1 MKMQGERLIQ
11 APRQDVWAALN
22 DPSVL
27 RQCIPGCEE
36 MQKAS
41 DTDFSARVKA
51 KVGPV
56 SLTMTGDVHLSDLN
70 PPVSY
75 RITGQGRGGA
85 AGFAKGGADIRLEDK
100 GGATLIAYDVDAQ
113 VGGKLAQIGNRLIDS
128 TARKMAD
135 DFFSRFVA
143 IVEHGEGVSASVPL
157 HAGGSP
163 EPMARPVPPPNVSA
177 SITAAAAQDAARARQ
192 NAREGSTDEP
202 TNQSGHLV
210 LWLILAAVALAIVY
224 YLFFRT

>member
-11 APRQDVWAALN
+11 ASQQDVWKALN
-22 DPSVL
+22 DPVVL
-27 RQCIPGCEE
+27 EQCIPGCEE
-36 MQKAS
+36 MQKVS
-41 DTDFSARVKA
+41 DNDFSAKVRA

-75 RITGQGRGGA
+75 RITGQGKGGA
-85 AGFAKGGADIRLEDK
+85 AGFARGGADIRLEDK

-143 IVEHGEGVSASVPL
+143 IVESGETARGGLPPDGSAP
-157 HAGGSP
+157 A
-163 EPMARPVPPPNVSA
+163 A
-177 SITAAAAQDAARARQ
+177 AAAAQGVERTRDIA
-192 NAREGSTDEP
+192 GDELSDIP

-210 LWLILAAVALAIVY
+210 LWLILAAVALAIIY
-224 YLFFRT
+224 YLFFRN

>member
-1 MKMQGERLIQ
+1 VR
-11 APRQDVWAALN
+11 
-22 DPSVL
+22 
-27 RQCIPGCEE
+27 
-36 MQKAS
+36 
-41 DTDFSARVKA
+41 A

-75 RITGQGRGGA
+75 RITGQGKGGA
-85 AGFAKGGADIRLEDK
+85 AGFARGGADIRLEDK

-113 VGGKLAQIGNRLIDS
+113 VGGKLAQIGSRLIDS

-143 IVEHGEGVSASVPL
+143 IVESGEKARGGLPPDGSAPV
-157 HAGGSP
+157 AG
-163 EPMARPVPPPNVSA
+163 
-177 SITAAAAQDAARARQ
+177 AAAQGGRARED
-192 NAREGSTDEP
+192 AGDELSDIP
-202 TNQSGHLV
+202 ANQSGHLV

-224 YLFFRT
+224 YLFFRN

>member
-11 APRQDVWAALN
+11 APQQDVWKALN
-22 DPSVL
+22 DPVVL
-27 RQCIPGCEE
+27 KQCFPGCEE
-36 MQKAS
+36 MQKVS
-41 DTDFSARVKA
+41 DNDFSARVKA

-75 RITGQGRGGA
+75 RITGQGKGGA
-85 AGFAKGGADIRLEDK
+85 AGFARGGADIRLEDK

-143 IVEHGEGVSASVPL
+143 IVESGERGR
-157 HAGGSP
+157 AGLAPDGG
-163 EPMARPVPPPNVSA
+163 ATV
-177 SITAAAAQDAARARQ
+177 AAAAAGRAEQARQDAV
-192 NAREGSTDEP
+192 DELSDIP

-210 LWLILAAVALAIVY
+210 LWLILAAVALAIIY
-224 YLFFRT
+224 YLFFRN

>member
-11 APRQDVWAALN
+11 APQQDVWKALN
-22 DPSVL
+22 DPVVL
-27 RQCIPGCEE
+27 KQCIPGCEE
-36 MQKAS
+36 MQKVS
-41 DTDFSARVKA
+41 DNDFSAKVRA

-56 SLTMTGDVHLSDLN
+56 SLTMMGDVHLSNLN

-75 RITGQGRGGA
+75 RITGQGKGGA

-143 IVEHGEGVSASVPL
+143 IVESGENAR
-157 HAGGSP
+157 GG
-163 EPMARPVPPPNVSA
+163 VPPDGNAPVA
-177 SITAAAAQDAARARQ
+177 AAAAQGVERARED
-192 NAREGSTDEP
+192 ADELSDIP

-210 LWLILAAVALAIVY
+210 LWLILAAVALAIIY
-224 YLFFRT
+224 YLFFRN

>member
-11 APRQDVWAALN
+11 APQQDVWMALN
-22 DPSVL
+22 DPLVL
-27 RQCIPGCEE
+27 KQCIPGCEE
-36 MQKAS
+36 MKKVS
-41 DTDFSARVKA
+41 DNDFSATVKA

-75 RITGQGRGGA
+75 RITGQGKGGA
-85 AGFAKGGADIRLEDK
+85 AGFARGGADIRLEDK

-143 IVEHGEGVSASVPL
+143 IVESGEKAKAELPPDGSA
-157 HAGGSP
+157 
-163 EPMARPVPPPNVSA
+163 PVAP
-177 SITAAAAQDAARARQ
+177 AAAERAERARQ
-192 NAREGSTDEP
+192 DTGVDELSDIP

-210 LWLILAAVALAIVY
+210 LWLILAAVALAIIY
-224 YLFFRT
+224 YLFFRN

>member
-11 APRQDVWAALN
+11 APQQDVWKALN
-22 DPSVL
+22 DPVVL
-27 RQCIPGCEE
+27 QQCIPGCEE
-36 MQKAS
+36 MQKVS
-41 DTDFSARVKA
+41 DNDFSAKVRA

-70 PPVSY
+70 PPASY
-75 RITGQGRGGA
+75 RITGQGKGGA
-85 AGFAKGGADIRLEDK
+85 AGFARGGADIRLEDK

-113 VGGKLAQIGNRLIDS
+113 VGGKLAQIGSRLIDS

-143 IVEHGEGVSASVPL
+143 IVESGGKARGGLPPDGSTPV
-157 HAGGSP
+157 AG
-163 EPMARPVPPPNVSA
+163 
-177 SITAAAAQDAARARQ
+177 AAAQGGP
-192 NAREGSTDEP
+192 AREDAGDELSDIP

-224 YLFFRT
+224 YLFFRN

>member
-11 APRQDVWAALN
+11 APQQDVWKALN
-22 DPSVL
+22 DPVVL
-27 RQCIPGCEE
+27 KQCIPGCEE
-36 MQKAS
+36 MQKVS
-41 DTDFSARVKA
+41 DNDFSAKVRT

-75 RITGQGRGGA
+75 RITGQGKGGA
-85 AGFAKGGADIRLEDK
+85 AGFARGGADIRLEDK
-100 GGATLIAYDVDAQ
+100 GGATLIVYDVDAQ

-143 IVEHGEGVSASVPL
+143 IVESGEKGRVGLPPDGA
-157 HAGGSP
+157 
-163 EPMARPVPPPNVSA
+163 PVA
-177 SITAAAAQDAARARQ
+177 AAAAQGVERARDK
-192 NAREGSTDEP
+192 AGDELSDIP

-210 LWLILAAVALAIVY
+210 LWLILAAVALAIIY
-224 YLFFRT
+224 YLFFRN

>member
-11 APRQDVWAALN
+11 APQQDVWKALN
-22 DPSVL
+22 DPDVL
-27 RQCIPGCEE
+27 KQCIPGCEE
-36 MQKAS
+36 MQKVS
-41 DTDFSARVKA
+41 DHQFSAKVKA

-56 SLTMTGDVHLSDLN
+56 SLTMTGDVQLSDLN

-75 RITGQGRGGA
+75 RITGQGKGGA
-85 AGFAKGGADIRLEDK
+85 AGFAKGGADIRLDNK
-100 GGATLIAYDVDAQ
+100 GAATLITYDVDAQ

-143 IVEHGEGVSASVPL
+143 IVESGEKGSASSSISP
-157 HAGGSP
+157 HGSP
-163 EPMARPVPPPNVSA
+163 EPLASPIPPSNASA
-177 SITAAAAQDAARARQ
+177 SIATTAARDAERARRNAQDD
-192 NAREGSTDEP
+192 EPSEP

-210 LWLILAAVALAIVY
+210 LWLILIAVALAVIY
-224 YLFFRT
+224 YLFFRN

>member
-11 APRQDVWAALN
+11 APQQDVWMALN
-22 DPSVL
+22 DPLVL
-27 RQCIPGCEE
+27 KQCIPGCEE
-36 MQKAS
+36 MKKVS
-41 DTDFSARVKA
+41 DNDFSATVKA

-75 RITGQGRGGA
+75 RITGQGKGGA
-85 AGFAKGGADIRLEDK
+85 AGFARGAADIRLEDK

-143 IVEHGEGVSASVPL
+143 IVESGEKAKAELPPDGSA
-157 HAGGSP
+157 
-163 EPMARPVPPPNVSA
+163 PVAP
-177 SITAAAAQDAARARQ
+177 AAAERGERARQ
-192 NAREGSTDEP
+192 DTGVDELSDIP

-210 LWLILAAVALAIVY
+210 LWLILAAVALAIIY
-224 YLFFRT
+224 YLFFRN

>member
-11 APRQDVWAALN
+11 ATQQDVWTALN

-36 MQKAS
+36 MQKVS

-56 SLTMTGDVHLSDLN
+56 SLNMTGDVHLSDLN

-85 AGFAKGGADIRLEDK
+85 AGFAKGGADIRLENK

-143 IVEHGEGVSASVPL
+143 IVERGETTGAAPPPIHSD
-157 HAGGSP
+157 SP
-163 EPMARPVPPPNVSA
+163 EPLARPVPPPNASA
-177 SITAAAAQDAARARQ
+177 SITAAAAQDSERARQ
-192 NAREGSTDEP
+192 SARDNRLVEP
-202 TNQSGHLV
+202 SNQSGHLV
-210 LWLILAAVALAIVY
+210 LWLIFAAVALAIIY

>member
-11 APRQDVWAALN
+11 APQQDVWKALN
-22 DPSVL
+22 DPVVL
-27 RQCIPGCEE
+27 KQCIPGCEE
-36 MQKAS
+36 MQKVS
-41 DTDFSARVKA
+41 DTDFSAKVRA

-75 RITGQGRGGA
+75 RITGQGKGGA
-85 AGFAKGGADIRLEDK
+85 AGFARGGAAIRLEDK

-143 IVEHGEGVSASVPL
+143 IVESGENARGGLSPDGSA
-157 HAGGSP
+157 
-163 EPMARPVPPPNVSA
+163 PV
-177 SITAAAAQDAARARQ
+177 AAAAARGLERS
-192 NAREGSTDEP
+192 REDVGDELSDIP

-210 LWLILAAVALAIVY
+210 LWLILAAVALAIIY
-224 YLFFRT
+224 YLFFRN

>member
-11 APRQDVWAALN
+11 APQQEVWTALN
-22 DPSVL
+22 DPVVL
-27 RQCIPGCEE
+27 KQCIPGCEE
-36 MQKAS
+36 MQKVS
-41 DTDFSARVKA
+41 DNDFSAKVKA

-56 SLTMTGDVHLSDLN
+56 SLTMMGDVHLSDLN

-75 RITGQGRGGA
+75 RITGQGKGGA
-85 AGFAKGGADIRLEDK
+85 AGFARGGADIRLEDK

-143 IVEHGEGVSASVPL
+143 IVESGEKAR
-157 HAGGSP
+157 GGL
-163 EPMARPVPPPNVSA
+163 PPDGGAPIA
-177 SITAAAAQDAARARQ
+177 AAAAAQGTEQARRDA
-192 NAREGSTDEP
+192 GDELSDIP
-202 TNQSGHLV
+202 TTQSGHLV
-210 LWLILAAVALAIVY
+210 LWLILAAVALAIIY
-224 YLFFRT
+224 YLFFRN

>member
-11 APRQDVWAALN
+11 APQQDVWKALN
-22 DPSVL
+22 DPVVL
-27 RQCIPGCEE
+27 KQCIPGCEE
-36 MQKAS
+36 MQKVS
-41 DTDFSARVKA
+41 DTDFTAKVRA

-75 RITGQGRGGA
+75 RITGQGKGGA
-85 AGFAKGGADIRLEDK
+85 AGFARGGAAIRLEDK

-143 IVEHGEGVSASVPL
+143 IVESGENARGGLSPDGSA
-157 HAGGSP
+157 
-163 EPMARPVPPPNVSA
+163 PV
-177 SITAAAAQDAARARQ
+177 AAAAARGLERS
-192 NAREGSTDEP
+192 REDVGDELSDIP

-210 LWLILAAVALAIVY
+210 LWLILAAVALAIIY
-224 YLFFRT
+224 YLFFRN